1 MSLASSMTT
10 EPTTRFSFETEF
22 AADGTILRDGENW
35 RQSFTREEMEA
46 ECEKA
51 YGRGRDDVL
60 VKTEETALAVVQ
72 TITGQCTQILGTLKS
87 QSEACRTQA
96 MELVL
101 VAARK
106 IAGRALEQFPDTQV
120 EDTVCE
126 VLKDLRAAPRLVVTC
141 PSNVSE
147 SLTYKLEEMAKQSAF
162 DGDLEVRL
170 DAQAIAGDVSLEWAQ
185 GEVCISTEDIAQRVD
200 KTIRQWLAATQE
212 QDAQRDLFAQNND
225 QVEGQ

>member
-1 MSLASSMTT
+1 MTT
-10 EPTTRFSFETEF
+10 ETITKFSFGTEF

-51 YGRGRDDVL
+51 YARGRDDVL
-60 VKTEETALAVVQ
+60 VKSEEAALQTVQ
-72 TITGQCTQILGTLKS
+72 TLSRQCIQILSTLKD
-87 QSEACRTQA
+87 QSNACRTQA

-106 IAGRALEQFPDTQV
+106 IAGQALEQFPDTQV
-120 EDTVCE
+120 EDTVRE
-126 VLKDLRAAPRLVVTC
+126 VLKDLRSAPRLVVTC
-141 PSNVSE
+141 PNTVSD

-162 DGDLEVRL
+162 DGALEVRL
-170 DAQAIAGDVSLEWAQ
+170 DEQAAAGDVNLEWAQ
-185 GEVCISTEDIAQRVD
+185 GEVCITTEDIAQRVET
-200 KTIRQWLAATQE
+200 TIRQWLAATEEQE
-212 QDAQRDLFAQNND
+212 AQRDLFVQYDDDDD

>member
-1 MSLASSMTT
+1 MTT
-10 EPTTRFSFETEF
+10 ETITKFSFGTEF

-51 YGRGRDDVL
+51 YARGRDDVL
-60 VKTEETALAVVQ
+60 VKTEEVALQTVQ
-72 TITGQCTQILGTLKS
+72 TLSKQCTQLLSTLKD
-87 QSEACRTQA
+87 QSDACRTQA

-120 EDTVCE
+120 EDTVRE
-126 VLKDLRAAPRLVVTC
+126 VLKDLRSAPRLVVTC
-141 PSNVSE
+141 PNTVSE
-147 SLTYKLEEMAKQSAF
+147 SLKYKLEEMAKQSAF

-170 DAQAIAGDVSLEWAQ
+170 DEQAAAGDVNLEWAQ
-185 GEVCISTEDIAQRVD
+185 GEVCITTEDIAQRVET
-200 KTIRQWLAATQE
+200 TIRQWLAATQE
-212 QDAQRDLFAQNND
+212 QDAQRDLFAQNDDGDD